1 MRRHR
6 SPAVA
11 RRNAG
16 ILTRILTLKA
26 DHPFWGYR
34 RIWAHLRYGQGLPVN
49 KKRILRVMRQHDLLV
64 KPNLRLKAT
73 RTPTRSKPRP
83 TAPNQWW
90 GIDMTKVLVDGGGWM
105 YLVVVLD
112 WYTKTIVGHY
122 AGLQAT
128 AQHWLA
134 ALERAVLQ
142 QCPQGARE
150 YRVSLMS
157 DNGCQ
162 PTSVAFMKACST
174 LGITQAFTSY
184 NNPKGNADTERMMCG
199 RSRKSCC
206 GCGNGPTRL
215 SWSRRWPRG
224 SSGTTTITFIQP
236 RATRRPISGNAITNI
251 AMGLSLPPLEKWG
264 ALHNSHT
271 GFYDLGRNRIGPADI
286 SVPQSSAPQ

>member
-1 MRRHR
+1 MRRRR
-6 SPAVA
+6 SLAVA
-11 RRNAG
+11 RRNVG

-34 RIWAHLRYGQGLPVN
+34 RIWAYLRYVDGLPVN
-49 KKRILRVMRQHDLLV
+49 KKRILRVMRQYDLLV

-90 GIDMTKVLVDGGGWM
+90 GIDMTKVMVDGSGWM

-112 WYTKTIVGHY
+112 WYTKKIVGHY

-128 AQHWLA
+128 AQYWLA

-150 YRVSLMS
+150 YRVALMS

-184 NNPKGNADTERMMCG
+184 NNPKGNADTERMMRTLKEELLWLREWTNPIELEQVLATWIEWYNNHYLHSSLGYKTPCQWENDHQ
-199 RSRKSCC
+199 RSHS
-206 GCGNGPTRL
+206 T
-215 SWSRRWPRG
+215 
-224 SSGTTTITFIQP
+224 
-236 RATRRPISGNAITNI
+236 
-251 AMGLSLPPLEKWG
+251 
-264 ALHNSHT
+264 
-271 GFYDLGRNRIGPADI
+271 
-286 SVPQSSAPQ
+286 QSDAA